1 MDRLKYEV
9 VTLKNGKEYFVLEEL
24 FYDYEVYYLAL
35 NLVDENDIKIFY
47 QEKIDEKVIFNAV
60 DDNEL
65 LKAITPL
72 FEEKIKNKIMSLN

>member
-47 QEKIDEKVIFNAV
+47 QEKIDEKVIFNEV

>member
-9 VTLKNGKEYFVLEEL
+9 VTLKNGKDYFVLEEL

-47 QEKIDEKVIFNAV
+47 QEKIDEKVIFNEV